1 MCGAGLDTPRPKRLT
16 RGVSSTASSP
26 GSPWLYAVKPASWP
40 KLLVPAAL
48 GQAMGLASTGHLD
61 PLGLVLGL
69 MFTLADGVAIVLLND
84 WGDREVDAI
93 KRRMFPDGCSPKT
106 IPDGI
111 LPARAL
117 LVAGLGAALATLVV
131 GALGAAHA
139 ARPELALLAGL
150 AVAIFGAYTFPPLA
164 LNYRGGGELLEA
176 LGVGVVLPWVN
187 ALFQG
192 GPAWSPLYAAVL
204 PGAALLA
211 LASALASGLS
221 DEESDR
227 AGGKRTF
234 TTALGNTA
242 VRRATLGALALGALA
257 WAVGGALAGGP
268 TLAVVAPSLA
278 LLALHGRA
286 VARASDAAVTNAFAA
301 QARFKGHL
309 HRALWDAS
317 LALAVL
323 LGARGV
329 WLGGG
334 AR

>member
-1 MCGAGLDTPRPKRLT
+1 MTGRST
-16 RGVSSTASSP
+16 RERWVFA
-26 GSPWLYAVKPASWP
+26 AKPDSWQ
-40 KLLVPAAL
+40 KLLVPFVL
-48 GQAMGLASTGHLD
+48 GQAIGLGPALDAGRGFSIAACASGLAFTVLD
-61 PLGLVLGL
+61 LL
-69 MFTLADGVAIVLLND
+69 FIVFLND